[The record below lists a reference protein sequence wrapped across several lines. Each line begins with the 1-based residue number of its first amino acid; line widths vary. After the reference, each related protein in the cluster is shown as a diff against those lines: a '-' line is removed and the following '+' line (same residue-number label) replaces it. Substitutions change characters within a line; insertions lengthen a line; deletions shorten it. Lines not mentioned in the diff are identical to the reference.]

1 MQLSLEGKGKRVISS
16 DQPEERLW
24 RACFKQEEHVVTRE
38 IIGETILV
46 PIRGKLAD
54 MQKVF
59 TLNEVGAYI
68 WSHLDGQR
76 TLKEICQGLETNYN
90 VDREQAKRDLNE
102 FISELVHAELVVG
115 DM

>member
-1 MQLSLEGKGKRVISS
+1 MISTEEPEDQLWDV
-16 DQPEERLW
+16 
-24 RACFKQEEHVVTRE
+24 CFKQEDHVVTRE

-54 MQKVF
+54 MQRVF

-76 TLKEICQGLETNYN
+76 NLKEICQGLETEYD

-102 FISELVHAELVVG
+102 FISVLVDASLVVG